1 MRFNDSND
9 DDSLDENKDDNY
21 FDGIEQSS
29 FIKKR
34 SGLKLSSI
42 KGMPVLLY
50 LTVGVVLIALVGLF
64 AVKSDQSFD
73 PEDLSAMNDRL
84 KQMEDRFIDQ
94 GELEK
99 KIAGLEGQVERID
112 RLEKQFN
119 TLESNLAVRIQKINS
134 PVQAPKQQIAKSEQ
148 KSGSITQTTAVKEKK
163 QVSSENSS
171 NYHLVQPGDTLYS
184 IIRKYNLSDKEL
196 KQLNPSLPESGTV
209 YLGQK
214 LRIKNR

>member
-1 MRFNDSND
+1 MRFNDSID
-9 DDSLDENKDDNY
+9 DDSLDENKDENY
-21 FDGIEQSS
+21 FDGIEHSS

-34 SGLKLSSI
+34 SGFKLSSI

-64 AVKSDQSFD
+64 AVKSDPSFD
-73 PEDLSAMNDRL
+73 PEDLEAMNNRL
-84 KQMEDRFIDQ
+84 KQMEDRFIDM

-99 KIAGLEGQVERID
+99 KIVGLEDQAEKIN

-119 TLESNLAVRIQKINS
+119 TLESNLAVRMQKINN
-134 PVQAPKQQIAKSEQ
+134 PVQVPKQQVAKSEQ
-148 KSGSITQTTAVKEKK
+148 KSGSTTQATAVKEKK
-163 QVSSENSS
+163 QVSSENEPV
-171 NYHLVQPGDTLYS
+171 YHHVQPGDTLYS
-184 IIRKYNLSDKEL
+184 IVRKYNMSDKEL